1 MTNNIQ
7 IKPLCSKPDTQ
18 FMRLMDRFLDSI
30 GEAPMTSAQRS
41 ALAQAVKDGQIH
53 FFLAWHEEEPVGMC
67 SVSPC
72 FSTFGCTTSGVFDDF
87 YIQPAYRYRGIARLL
102 AAHAQDWCRQQGYA
116 SLTVGCS
123 DGDIGMYQHLGF
135 DIRLGTMLSAD
146 L

>member
-18 FMRLMDRFLDSI
+18 FMSLMDRFLDSI
-30 GEAPMTSAQRS
+30 GEAPMTSTQRS
-41 ALAQAVKDGQIH
+41 SLTQAVTGGQIH
-53 FFLAWHEEEPVGMC
+53 FFLAWDGPVLVGMC

-72 FSTFGCTTSGVFDDF
+72 FSTFGCATSGVFDDF
-87 YIQPAYRYRGIARLL
+87 YIQPGYRHRGIARLL
-102 AAHAQDWCRQQGYA
+102 AAHAQDWCRQQRYA

-123 DGDIGMYQHLGF
+123 DGDIGMYQNLGF
-135 DIRLGTMLSAD
+135 HIRLGTMLAAD

>member
-7 IKPLCSKPDTQ
+7 IKPLCPKPDTQ
-18 FMRLMDRFLDSI
+18 FMSLMNRFLDSI
-30 GEAPMTSAQRS
+30 GESPMTSTQRS
-41 ALAQAVKDGQIH
+41 SLTQAVRDGQIH
-53 FFLAWHEEEPVGMC
+53 FFLAWDEEEPVGMC

-87 YIQPAYRYRGIARLL
+87 YIQPGYRHRGIARLL
-102 AAHAQDWCRQQGYA
+102 AAHVQDWCRQQGYA

-123 DGDIGMYQHLGF
+123 DGDIGMYQNLGF
-135 DIRLGTMLSAD
+135 DIRLGTMLAAD